1 MFAAGFPRPGA
12 ATPLALDASHGS
24 TSMARVLDRPPSS
37 KSQPADP
44 PPVRSGLRGRGQERA
59 LLLWNL
65 PLAMLAAW
73 GVAMAQSHPAELF
86 PTALLATGGLWAAC
100 FGLHLLLCFTRF
112 DGDLLILP
120 LLSALLIIGSAF
132 HLDLRGPA
140 TPGLTPEAYST
151 AALVGL
157 GVLALITAGGRGFQR
172 LNRLLE
178 ERVWWPLVG
187 ARPYYASVP
196 FHLLLLGSMGLLLV
210 LLKLGGVRGEGGALV
225 QVPLPGGFSF
235 TPSEL
240 IRLAVAFFLAD
251 YLGRNSRAL
260 RNLRQPVA
268 RVWPLSLLRLER
280 RAELGIVLLTV
291 GLYCAFFY
299 LFHDFG
305 PAVVIIV
312 LTLTA
317 LYAAT
322 GRLLTPLALGG
333 ALGAAIGFT
342 VWKDL
347 GFHTLRNRVEMWLDP
362 WHTYFTHGDHL
373 ARILWGISAGGWFGL
388 GVGSQDLARQIPLAR
403 NDAAFAGL
411 AASMG
416 LWTAVGVL
424 AIFAAITW
432 RGMLAARQ
440 APTDRTRLLAFCLT
454 SLLAFQAVWIA
465 GAMVR
470 VFPFTGINLPFIS
483 TGLSNMIASALALG
497 TIWNI
502 SRMGG
507 ARNAAPVTD
516 ATEATPEVLAGITRL
531 AKPVTALFALPA
543 IGVILYGC
551 PWLLGDRTLETTAYG
566 VGRGGERAAFSNPYL
581 EQFRRRFQRGR
592 IFSADGRLLAFSD
605 PSQEELTALRA
616 DAPNFAAYVAERL
629 RAGGTE
635 GERFYPLG
643 STTAQLVGWTPHGD
657 FMAREGSVETSFD
670 GVLRGYNPHQ
680 LPFYFR
686 TRNNPLVRPPE
697 AQDLQLTIVADLQ
710 RFARERLARA
720 VKDARGSGGALV
732 VYDVATGA
740 VLAAATAPTFDPNG
754 LNTER
759 MQTYVKRDPS
769 TRILTN
775 KALSRDAL
783 YFPGSTFKVLTA
795 GAGIEE
801 GITGSV
807 TCRNGRNAEPITWE
821 YGGTHWRRKAG
832 QISDYSQGSHGTLGL
847 DQGMDHALAVSCN
860 VFFGELAAKLGPE
873 RLHRAMKAAEL
884 SKVPDERE
892 LAEHL
897 PYAGFGQIVVK
908 TSPLEMAML
917 AAAAGAARTEGGDH
931 PVPAARPHWVQ
942 AVVNRSGKREP
953 EGVFGA
959 PDRRPYRPFSE
970 AAAQRLRKMMVGV
983 VEDPSG
989 TAHAAFY
996 RGGERR
1002 LPGITVGGKTG
1013 TAEFDKI
1020 TTDARSGRKRTV
1032 TGRHAWFIGF
1042 ARSDHELEPR
1052 TLAFAV
1058 LVEDVRRGGTGGTIC
1073 APVARDLI
1081 AHVLPAP
1088 GASTPLPFQ
1097 GLERFYQQQVRPRL
1111 GPFAGVVDWLRVRF
1125 APH

>member
-1 MFAAGFPRPGA
+1 M
-12 ATPLALDASHGS
+12 
-24 TSMARVLDRPPSS
+24 
-37 KSQPADP
+37 
-44 PPVRSGLRGRGQERA
+44 
-59 LLLWNL
+59 
-65 PLAMLAAW
+65 
-73 GVAMAQSHPAELF
+73 
-86 PTALLATGGLWAAC
+86 
-100 FGLHLLLCFTRF
+100 
-112 DGDLLILP
+112 
-120 LLSALLIIGSAF
+120 
-132 HLDLRGPA
+132 
-140 TPGLTPEAYST
+140 
-151 AALVGL
+151 
-157 GVLALITAGGRGFQR
+157 
-172 LNRLLE
+172 
-178 ERVWWPLVG
+178 
-187 ARPYYASVP
+187 
-196 FHLLLLGSMGLLLV
+196 
-210 LLKLGGVRGEGGALV
+210 
-225 QVPLPGGFSF
+225 
-235 TPSEL
+235 
-240 IRLAVAFFLAD
+240 
-251 YLGRNSRAL
+251 
-260 RNLRQPVA
+260 
-268 RVWPLSLLRLER
+268 
-280 RAELGIVLLTV
+280 GIVLLTV

-299 LFHDFG
+299 LFRDFG
-305 PAVVIIV
+305 PAVVIVV

-322 GRLLTPLALGG
+322 GRLFTPLALGLSL
-333 ALGAAIGFT
+333 AAAIGFT

-362 WHTYFTHGDHL
+362 WHTYFIHGDHL
-373 ARILWGISAGGWFGL
+373 ARILWGIAAGGWFGM

-403 NDAAFAGL
+403 NDAAFAGV

-416 LWTAVGVL
+416 FWTALCVL
-424 AIFAAITW
+424 GLFAAITW

-502 SRMGG
+502 SRTSAKAGS
-507 ARNAAPVTD
+507 ATD
-516 ATEATPEVLAGITRL
+516 ATEATPEILAGVTRL
-531 AKPVTALFALPA
+531 ARPVTALFALPA
-543 IGVILYGC
+543 IGVTLYGC

-566 VGRGGERAAFSNPYL
+566 VGRGGERAAFGNPYL

-605 PSQEELTALRA
+605 PSPEELAALRA
-616 DAPNFAAYVAERL
+616 DAPNFAAYVTERM
-629 RAGGTE
+629 RAGNTE
-635 GERFYPLG
+635 GARFYPLG
-643 STTAQLVGWTPHGD
+643 STTAQLVGWTPHGE

-670 GVLRGYNPHQ
+670 GLLRGYNPHQ

-697 AQDLQLTIVADLQ
+697 AQDLQLTIVAELQ
-710 RFARERLARA
+710 QYVRERLARA
-720 VKDARGSGGALV
+720 VKDARGSGGAAV

-759 MQTYVKRDPS
+759 MKEYVKQDPR

-775 KALSRDAL
+775 KALARDAR

-795 GAGIEE
+795 AAGIAE
-801 GITGSV
+801 GVTGSA

-821 YGGTHWRRKAG
+821 YEGRRWRRDAG
-832 QISDYSQGSHGTLGL
+832 RISDYARGSHGTLGL
-847 DQGMDHALAVSCN
+847 EQGMEHALAVSCN

-873 RLHRAMKAAEL
+873 RLRRAMSAAEL
-884 SKVPDERE
+884 SSVPSTRE
-892 LAEHL
+892 ISEHL

-917 AAAAGAARTEGGDH
+917 AAAAGTAREESGEH

-959 PDRRPYRPFSE
+959 PDRRPYRPFSD
-970 AAAQRLRKMMVGV
+970 AAALRLRKMMVGV
-983 VEDPSG
+983 VEDGSG

-996 RGGERR
+996 RGGEKR

-1020 TTDARSGRKRTV
+1020 ETSKRTGKKRTV

-1058 LVEDVRRGGTGGTIC
+1058 LVEDVRRGGTGGTVC

-1081 AHVLPAP
+1081 AKILPAP
-1088 GASTPLPFQ
+1088 GASSPLPFQ

-1111 GPFAGVVDWLRVRF
+1111 GPFAGIADWLRTLIPRR
-1125 APH
+1125 